1 MNRLYVIIISLFVS
15 VCAFSQTYTLQSN
28 HLYQTSPRSPIE
40 QDYPRPF
47 SKSELFVSLGIGSYY
62 LTIGN
67 AADGIYKVLF
77 YRRDE
82 PSDLPIIFYIAKGD
96 EIELYGRLPTTGY
109 GRMLYKVADISHKQ
123 IVLKAIGPTVML

>member
-67 AADGIYKVLF
+67 SALYPL
-77 YRRDE
+77 YH
-82 PSDLPIIFYIAKGD
+82 IISSFSQ
-96 EIELYGRLPTTGY
+96 
-109 GRMLYKVADISHKQ
+109 ISKMTRGL
-123 IVLKAIGPTVML
+123 IP